1 MRPMPRRKN
10 EEGKLMDTTGQVLE
24 IDRLELPVAT
34 RRSQR
39 IRAAKEDK
47 SMAALPRGLVEEG
60 LKKKGAKP

>member
-1 MRPMPRRKN
+1 MRPMPRRKH
-10 EEGKLMDTTGQVLE
+10 EEGKLMDTTGQVLK

-39 IRAAKEDK
+39 IQAAKEDK
-47 SMAALPRGLVEEG
+47 SMAALARGLAAEG

>member
-1 MRPMPRRKN
+1 MPRRKN
-10 EEGKLMDTTGQVLE
+10 EEGKLMDTTGQVLK

-39 IRAAKEDK
+39 IQAAKEDK
-47 SMAALPRGLVEEG
+47 SVAALARGLVEEG